1 MHHKNTEIELKF
13 GDITKTQVDA
23 IVNPANSYGLMGGG
37 VAFSIKKEGG
47 AGIEKEAISE
57 APIQIGE
64 AIATSAGKLEAKY
77 VIHAPTMEEPAQ
89 PTNLES
95 IKKATLAALKRAS
108 KLNVSSVAFPGMG
121 TGVGGVSK
129 KEASS
134 IMIETMKNFLDHDT
148 KIKKIVLVAYSDKM
162 YDAFRKAMG
171 KIFE

>member
-37 VAFSIKKEGG
+37 VAFSIKKEAG

-57 APIQIGE
+57 APIRIGE

-95 IKKATLAALKRAS
+95 IEKATLAALKRAS
-108 KLNVSSVAFPGMG
+108 KLNISSVAFPGMG

-134 IMIETMKNFLDHDT
+134 IMIETIKNFLDHDT

-171 KIFE
+171 KVFE

>member
-1 MHHKNTEIELKF
+1 MHYKNTEIELIF
-13 GDITKTQVDA
+13 GDITKTEVDA

-47 AGIEKEAISE
+47 AEIEKGAISK

-89 PTNLES
+89 LTNLES
-95 IKKATLAALKRAS
+95 IKKATLAALRRAS
-108 KLNVSSVAFPGMG
+108 KLNISSVAFPGMG

-129 KEASS
+129 KEASL
-134 IMIETMKNFLDHDT
+134 IMIETIKNFLDHDT
-148 KIKKIVLVAYSDKM
+148 KIKKIVLVAYSDQM
-162 YDAFRKAMG
+162 YDAFGKAMG